1 MSFSQITVVGNV
13 GKDPEIRHLGDGSLV
28 ANFSIAVNDKV
39 TYNGETKQTTHWFQ
53 VDVWQDGER
62 KSGLVDVVQKY
73 VVKGAQLL
81 VQGRPIIRKYQDR
94 DGNDRQAFSIRLS
107 GPSAQLRLLG
117 GTRAGDAERGREQ
130 VDPETGEVTQ
140 SSRPANGAS
149 GKAPQDAERGEAF
162 GRSAAAARNGRANRS
177 YFDDDVPF

>member
-13 GKDPEIRHLGDGSLV
+13 GKDPEIRHLQDGSVV

-117 GTRAGDAERGREQ
+117 GTRADDGRRRDAGEDH
-130 VDPETGEVTQ
+130 DPETGEIKE
-140 SSRPANGAS
+140 PARREATNGA
-149 GKAPQDAERGEAF
+149 GTGAGEAF
-162 GRSAAAARNGRANRS
+162 GRSSAAARNGRANRS
-177 YFDDDVPF
+177 YFDDDIPF